1 LHVYSEGRTLND
13 QQLHGRREA
22 ILGILGDGTVRRQS
36 ELTQLLRKRGF
47 AVTQSSI
54 SRDLRELGVLKAS
67 GRYLAPPVE
76 TARASANFKAL
87 AQFVRSV
94 RPAGAALTVV
104 RTSTGA
110 AQSVAVALD
119 KAAWPEVVGT
129 ISGDDTIFIATSDG
143 QAQRKLLVHLHDHFG
158 I

>member
-1 LHVYSEGRTLND
+1 MND
-13 QQLHGRREA
+13 QHLQSRREA
-22 ILGILGDGTVRRQS
+22 ILGILGNGTVRRQS

-47 AVTQSSI
+47 AVTQSSV

-67 GRYLAPPVE
+67 GRYLAPPLE
-76 TARASANFKAL
+76 TARAHANFGTL
-87 AQFVRSV
+87 ANFVRSV
-94 RPAGAALTVV
+94 RPAGPALTVV

-129 ISGDDTIFIATSDG
+129 ISGDDTIFIATPDG
-143 QAQRKLLVHLHDHFG
+143 RAQQQLLAHLRSHFG
-158 I
+158 V

>member
-1 LHVYSEGRTLND
+1 MND
-13 QQLHGRREA
+13 QQLQSRRET
-22 ILGILGDGTVRRQS
+22 ILGILGGGTVRRQS

-47 AVTQSSI
+47 TVTQSSV

-67 GRYLAPPVE
+67 GRYLAPPLE
-76 TARASANFKAL
+76 TARANGNFGAL
-87 AQFVRSV
+87 AQFVRSA

-129 ISGDDTIFIATSDG
+129 ISGDDTIFIATTDG
-143 QAQRKLLVHLHDHFG
+143 RAQRKLLAHLRDHFG